1 MGNPTKQSAQ
11 VKGVHTVGSFEKKGL
26 LAYLF
31 FFFFFSIFFAGCCLL
46 NSNWQ
51 DTFAFKIK
59 QIIMTNMVLCTE
71 HSTCYITNIIA
82 ATLLAANSST
92 CVKSTERAREG
103 RYHTVQ
109 YSKYSTVQCS
119 AVQCSAVQYR
129 KHIGRG
135 GMAKMQYLW
144 KFNLQCV
151 AASVN
156 VSSIQCVL
164 CIICCLDAIKSWL
177 G

>member
-11 VKGVHTVGSFEKKGL
+11 VKGVHIVGSFEKKGL

-103 RYHTVQ
+103 RYHTVSTAQ
-109 YSKYSTVQCS
+109 YS
-119 AVQCSAVQYR
+119 AVQKAYWKRWHGKNAVPLKIQSSVCCSQC
-129 KHIGRG
+129 KCQLHS
-135 GMAKMQYLW
+135 MCPLHYLLPRC
-144 KFNLQCV
+144 NQILT
-151 AASVN
+151 
-156 VSSIQCVL
+156 
-164 CIICCLDAIKSWL
+164 WL
-177 G
+177 RSK